1 MRGSEARGTAGG
13 EAEGPV
19 DRERRQSCEM
29 RDDRVPLARSALRII
44 FVHSSQC
51 VFVKNTTDLRG
62 TTAAFAPRAMLT
74 TTRAAREALRRGL
87 GLTPV
92 RRLSG
97 TTGGAS
103 GAPAK
108 PKDGRRQAE
117 EMTPEQIEELSVFRA
132 TGGLV
137 MAATGGIGVFVI
149 GAAATLGVASGAAH
163 LLGARQPL

>member
-1 MRGSEARGTAGG
+1 M
-13 EAEGPV
+13 
-19 DRERRQSCEM
+19 
-29 RDDRVPLARSALRII
+29 
-44 FVHSSQC
+44 
-51 VFVKNTTDLRG
+51 TTDLRG
-62 TTAAFAPRAMLT
+62 TTAAFAPRAMWT

-163 LLGARQPL
+163 LLGARQPRTARPRARPLASSRVRPSPSAP

>member
-1 MRGSEARGTAGG
+1 
-13 EAEGPV
+13 
-19 DRERRQSCEM
+19 
-29 RDDRVPLARSALRII
+29 
-44 FVHSSQC
+44 
-51 VFVKNTTDLRG
+51 
-62 TTAAFAPRAMLT
+62 MLT

-87 GLTPV
+87 GLTPA

-103 GAPAK
+103 GAPVK

-163 LLGARQPL
+163 LLGARQPRRTRPRARAPSVRLRANTLPTSQPPRPPTRDDPMTTPTSDVPSPDPSTSPLTPSQDTA